1 MAGAADVAA
10 GEGPV
15 ESYRESMLGG
25 GNQKELKQLSALKDV
40 NEISDSYSIGTE
52 MTPETL

>member
-25 GNQKELKQLSALKDV
+25 GNQKEFKQLSTLKDV

-52 MTPETL
+52 RPKDLL